1 MSIQS
6 WAEEQLRIA
15 AKQRK
20 RCQELYPDWKDDEFN
35 CADNK
40 FVWGI
45 SHNPEQVPSFSTLN
59 FIQVYYN
66 RQYKIYYLE
75 LDPEIDCNTLKKV
88 ANRFEAYVA
97 LEGLNGNKKL
107 SIEEVGL
114 DLFSAV
120 SLEDLLFKFKIFVRG
135 YLNV

>member
-1 MSIQS
+1 MSIHS
-6 WAEEQLRIA
+6 WAEEQLSIA

-20 RCQELYPDWKDDEFN
+20 RCQESYPDWKDDEFN

-45 SHNPEQVPSFSTLN
+45 SHNPEQAPSFSTLN

-66 RQYKIYYLE
+66 RQYKIYYLD
-75 LDPEIDCNTLKKV
+75 LDPEIDPVTLK
-88 ANRFEAYVA
+88 AATERFESHLASRGIKVD
-97 LEGLNGNKKL
+97 KKL
-107 SIEEVGL
+107 SLEEIGL
-114 DLFSAV
+114 DLFSAP
-120 SLEDLLFKFKIFVRG
+120 SLEDLLFKFKLFVRG

>member
-35 CADNK
+35 CADNR

-75 LDPEIDCNTLKKV
+75 LDPEIDCNNLKKV

-97 LEGLNGNKKL
+97 LEGLNENKKL

-114 DLFSAV
+114 DLFSAA

>member
-6 WAEEQLRIA
+6 WAEEQLRVA

-75 LDPEIDCNTLKKV
+75 LDPEIDCNNLKKV
-88 ANRFEAYVA
+88 ASRFEAYVV

-114 DLFSAV
+114 DLFSAA

-135 YLNV
+135 YLNA

>member
-59 FIQVYYN
+59 FIQVYYS

-75 LDPEIDCNTLKKV
+75 LDSEIDCSNLKEV

-97 LEGLNGNKKL
+97 LEGLDGNKKL

-114 DLFSAV
+114 DLFSAA

>member
-45 SHNPEQVPSFSTLN
+45 SHNSEQVPSFSTLN

-75 LDPEIDCNTLKKV
+75 LDPEIDCSNLKKV

-114 DLFSAV
+114 DLFSAA